1 MRTAFDGVPGI
12 QDHDL
17 VGLAESFGIAGM
29 RVGSA
34 DEVSPTLQRA
44 LELDMPS
51 VVEIPIDY
59 RENEKFSMN
68 LADLVKVG
76 EGV

>member
-1 MRTAFDGVPGI
+1 
-12 QDHDL
+12 
-17 VGLAESFGIAGM
+17 M

-34 DEVSPTLQRA
+34 EEVSPTLRRA

-59 RENEKFSMN
+59 RENAKFSMN